1 MSITRIHCAG
11 CGTEFVDARNDV
23 RAGDAAICPHC
34 GAHHVFKVGM
44 EAGDGSALPAAD
56 RDASRENE

>member
-1 MSITRIHCAG
+1 MSITKIHCAG

-34 GAHHVFKVGM
+34 GAHHVFKANV
-44 EAGDGSALPAAD
+44 EAGDIALPAAA
-56 RDASRENE
+56 RDPSRENE